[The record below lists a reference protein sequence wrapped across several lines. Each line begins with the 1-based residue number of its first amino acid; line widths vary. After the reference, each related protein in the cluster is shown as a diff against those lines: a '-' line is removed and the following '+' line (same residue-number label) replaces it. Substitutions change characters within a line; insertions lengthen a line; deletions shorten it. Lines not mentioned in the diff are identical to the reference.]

1 MVISK
6 QRLITTDDLIT
17 TYATLYLIVVKSMTL
32 EDLLSTFIFNT
43 PQDDIN
49 FTQLLSNKFMGIC
62 SISMTY
68 FSNIVYHS

>member
-17 TYATLYLIVVKSMTL
+17 TYATLYLIVVSSMTL

-49 FTQLLSNKFMGIC
+49 FTQLLSIKFMGKC

>member
-17 TYATLYLIVVKSMTL
+17 TYATLYLIVVSSMTL

-43 PQDDIN
+43 PQDDI
-49 FTQLLSNKFMGIC
+49 LLPS
-62 SISMTY
+62 Y
-68 FSNIVYHS
+68 Y